1 MIKKLF
7 STVLIS
13 LLCGG
18 ILFSSSVIA
27 SWNLSYDIYFDNA
40 EIKHRILRGINEFD
54 GSTPIPPT
62 DITTSCVSSY
72 TCDYQDDD
80 YRWCEYTLKSSPCN
94 IEIRNINNFKKL
106 KIYTPESNNNYMS
119 GVDWNTITEL
129 EVLDLSNNNI
139 KSVKSWAFFNMN
151 KLQILDLQYNNISTI
166 PNNFINCGIDPNIN
180 PTVNIKLDDNQIN
193 SITSNAFWLT
203 NQFNRCHPISLRNND
218 LKIIPQSVKNLINKK
233 IILNNNVNLWNWARN
248 IDLTGNPINHV
259 EITDPNP
266 NYSINSCSQEFKRF
280 GYSHNDQNRTYIWEL
295 IKNNTSIQSW
305 HTTDTDNN
313 KTNISWLKN
322 GDYTFTVKLIT
333 WTYSEY
339 IEDSKTYH
347 VDLWDLLTLNTP
359 NINNDYAL
367 FSWDGSYNCWISWY
381 TISIDNWSE
390 ISVWDYEYY
399 NTWNLADGN
408 HTFTVKMY
416 GTDNEL
422 IEEESVNFT
431 INTTP
436 SSDIK
441 VTITAPK
448 WTVTSSSTV
457 FSREWQVSQPNSLW
471 QALSEYIITWY
482 DRKLYK
488 WNNTD
493 PISSWN
499 VSTTDTTYNM
509 NYNWL
514 TNWKYTLGVVMN
526 YCQQSWCYATIETY
540 TYFEVQLSTGDAKIT
555 ITKPTTGTLTSKI
568 QEFIR
573 SWDAWKN
580 YTVSWYYY
588 KLENTSTNQIVSQNT
603 WSSLKSFTEN
613 NLTNWNYKLT
623 VVMYIKDGANNVKTV
638 TKSETYK
645 VDLSESDVKLEI
657 TNPKTDWSKI
667 DSKSATLTRSWT
679 AWNNYA
685 ISGYYYKLENTDKN
699 EIVIQNSGNVTSF
712 SKSDFSNWNYKLT
725 VTMYYKNWTSN
736 IKEKT
741 EIRTFTVSIKSSW
754 WWSWGGGWGSSWKSH
769 KTNEIQLSTDTPNP
783 SKNQWV
789 NLTIKTND
797 YTWKLTFSAKYRP
810 DTSSSR
816 TDISNNTSS
825 NYYWN
830 YSNIW
835 EEWYYTM
842 KSSDDGEKKLKN
854 LVEFQK
860 EWYYRIYVTDDQW
873 TTSYTEFHIWNTD
886 EERYIARS
894 CKKYKLT
901 YNNSLSVRTSP
912 NLNKNEYFVNT
923 DYFKR
928 YIDSKNAQIQGCPT
942 NDPRISNTYQDT
954 TNRDDKYTAPN
965 GKVYFINNKNWK
977 YQSDELDY
985 HQNYSIHFLK

>member
-27 SWNLSYDIYFDNA
+27 DIN
-40 EIKHRILRGINEFD
+40 
-54 GSTPIPPT
+54 
-62 DITTSCVSSY
+62 
-72 TCDYQDDD
+72 YQ
-80 YRWCEYTLKSSPCN
+80 
-94 IEIRNINNFKKL
+94 I
-106 KIYTPESNNNYMS
+106 
-119 GVDWNTITEL
+119 
-129 EVLDLSNNNI
+129 
-139 KSVKSWAFFNMN
+139 
-151 KLQILDLQYNNISTI
+151 
-166 PNNFINCGIDPNIN
+166 
-180 PTVNIKLDDNQIN
+180 
-193 SITSNAFWLT
+193 
-203 NQFNRCHPISLRNND
+203 
-218 LKIIPQSVKNLINKK
+218 
-233 IILNNNVNLWNWARN
+233 
-248 IDLTGNPINHV
+248 
-259 EITDPNP
+259 
-266 NYSINSCSQEFKRF
+266 
-280 GYSHNDQNRTYIWEL
+280 
-295 IKNNTSIQSW
+295 
-305 HTTDTDNN
+305 
-313 KTNISWLKN
+313 
-322 GDYTFTVKLIT
+322 
-333 WTYSEY
+333 
-339 IEDSKTYH
+339 
-347 VDLWDLLTLNTP
+347 
-359 NINNDYAL
+359 
-367 FSWDGSYNCWISWY
+367 
-381 TISIDNWSE
+381 
-390 ISVWDYEYY
+390 
-399 NTWNLADGN
+399 
-408 HTFTVKMY
+408 
-416 GTDNEL
+416 NEL
-422 IEEESVNFT
+422 IDEKSVNFT

-441 VTITAPK
+441 VTITAPTQEQ
-448 WTVTSSSTV
+448 TVTSSSTV

-493 PISSWN
+493 TDPIISSWN
-499 VSTTDTTYNM
+499 VSTTDTTYSM

-514 TNWKYTLGVVMN
+514 TNWKYTLEVDMN
-526 YCQQSWCYATIETY
+526 FCKWNANTQCSATKDKSFFY
-540 TYFEVQLSTGDAKIT
+540 VQLSTGDANVF
-555 ITKPTTGTLTSKI
+555 ITKPTTDQIVTSKTQEFTRSWNAWSNYQLSWYIYLLTQDWATITGWHTKTNTSITLDELEHWKKYTFTVDMYAKEDNMKVASDTKRFSVDLKNNTYLTITSPTGTGITSKTWTFSRNGDADTNFYYHYTLTSDKWYNY
-568 QEFIR
+568 
-573 SWDAWKN
+573 SWDSTKKSDSFNLSDLVSGKYTFNVEMLSSAWAFITWATRIFDVKIPQTLTITNPSSGASLSSSSTTFNWTVYNDTITNPVYSYTLSWPTTYSWTTAATSFN
-580 YTVSWYYY
+580 YS
-588 KLENTSTNQIVSQNT
+588 N
-603 WSSLKSFTEN
+603 LK
-613 NLTNWNYKLT
+613 NWNYTLDVKMLSWNNT
-623 VVMYIKDGANNVKTV
+623 VVAKDSV
-638 TKSETYK
+638 S
-645 VDLSESDVKLEI
+645 
-657 TNPKTDWSKI
+657 
-667 DSKSATLTRSWT
+667 
-679 AWNNYA
+679 
-685 ISGYYYKLENTDKN
+685 
-699 EIVIQNSGNVTSF
+699 
-712 SKSDFSNWNYKLT
+712 
-725 VTMYYKNWTSN
+725 
-736 IKEKT
+736 
-741 EIRTFTVSIKSSW
+741 FTVSIKSSW

-985 HQNYSIHFLK
+985 PSKLFNTLSEIKYYIRDRNPFIGMAWTK

>member
-1 MIKKLF
+1 M
-7 STVLIS
+7 
-13 LLCGG
+13 
-18 ILFSSSVIA
+18 
-27 SWNLSYDIYFDNA
+27 
-40 EIKHRILRGINEFD
+40 
-54 GSTPIPPT
+54 
-62 DITTSCVSSY
+62 
-72 TCDYQDDD
+72 
-80 YRWCEYTLKSSPCN
+80 
-94 IEIRNINNFKKL
+94 NF
-106 KIYTPESNNNYMS
+106 
-119 GVDWNTITEL
+119 
-129 EVLDLSNNNI
+129 
-139 KSVKSWAFFNMN
+139 
-151 KLQILDLQYNNISTI
+151 
-166 PNNFINCGIDPNIN
+166 C
-180 PTVNIKLDDNQIN
+180 
-193 SITSNAFWLT
+193 
-203 NQFNRCHPISLRNND
+203 
-218 LKIIPQSVKNLINKK
+218 
-233 IILNNNVNLWNWARN
+233 
-248 IDLTGNPINHV
+248 
-259 EITDPNP
+259 
-266 NYSINSCSQEFKRF
+266 
-280 GYSHNDQNRTYIWEL
+280 
-295 IKNNTSIQSW
+295 
-305 HTTDTDNN
+305 
-313 KTNISWLKN
+313 
-322 GDYTFTVKLIT
+322 
-333 WTYSEY
+333 
-339 IEDSKTYH
+339 
-347 VDLWDLLTLNTP
+347 
-359 NINNDYAL
+359 
-367 FSWDGSYNCWISWY
+367 
-381 TISIDNWSE
+381 
-390 ISVWDYEYY
+390 
-399 NTWNLADGN
+399 
-408 HTFTVKMY
+408 
-416 GTDNEL
+416 
-422 IEEESVNFT
+422 
-431 INTTP
+431 
-436 SSDIK
+436 
-441 VTITAPK
+441 
-448 WTVTSSSTV
+448 
-457 FSREWQVSQPNSLW
+457 
-471 QALSEYIITWY
+471 
-482 DRKLYK
+482 K
-488 WNNTD
+488 WNSNTAC
-493 PISSWN
+493 N
-499 VSTTDTTYNM
+499 ATKDT
-509 NYNWL
+509 
-514 TNWKYTLGVVMN
+514 
-526 YCQQSWCYATIETY
+526 SE
-540 TYFEVQLSTGDAKIT
+540 FEVQLSTGDAKIT

-928 YIDSKNAQIQGCPT
+928 YIDSKNAQIDGCPT

-985 HQNYSIHFLK
+985 PSKLFNTLSEIKYYIRDRNPFIGMARTK